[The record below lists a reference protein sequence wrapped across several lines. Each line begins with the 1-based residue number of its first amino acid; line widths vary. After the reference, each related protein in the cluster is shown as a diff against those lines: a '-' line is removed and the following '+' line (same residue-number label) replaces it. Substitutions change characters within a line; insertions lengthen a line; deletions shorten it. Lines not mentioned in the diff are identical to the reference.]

1 MPDETSTP
9 PSLGRWPG
17 IAGLAFCAL
26 VVAGFVIQG
35 SPAEASADD
44 AAILKYY
51 TDSGNQLRQ
60 VIGAALIGAGLLC
73 FLGFLVGLRS
83 ASTKAT
89 GSDAPL
95 PALAFASG
103 VVYVA
108 LFYVSVAVGTSLSA
122 AESDVFELDPDT
134 ARVVL
139 TIGNFWLFGF
149 AAMAASPLVGATSL
163 VSRRTGL
170 LPPWLTWA
178 GFVVAV
184 LLLPAPILYGLPMA
198 LFLLWALATSI
209 VLLRSLPRQ
218 AQVVTGASS

>member
-1 MPDETSTP
+1 MLDETATP

-35 SPAEASADD
+35 SPAEATADD

-60 VIGAALIGAGLLC
+60 LIGAALIGLGLLC

-83 ASTKAT
+83 ASTRAGSSAELAAFGFT
-89 GSDAPL
+89 G
-95 PALAFASG
+95 G
-103 VVYVA
+103 VVFVT
-108 LFYVSVAVGTSLSA
+108 LFYVSVAVGTSLSV

-139 TIGNFWLFGF
+139 AIGNFWLVGF

-163 VSRRTGL
+163 VSRRSTL
-170 LPPWLTWA
+170 LPRWLTWA

-184 LLLPAPILYGLPMA
+184 LLLPAPILYGLPMV
-198 LFLLWALATSI
+198 LFLLWTLATSI

>member
-1 MPDETSTP
+1 M
-9 PSLGRWPG
+9 GRWPG

-60 VIGAALIGAGLLC
+60 VLGAALIGLGLLC

-83 ASTKAT
+83 ASTRA
-89 GSDAPL
+89 GSNAPL
-95 PALAFASG
+95 AAFAFTSG
-103 VVYVA
+103 VVFVA

-170 LPPWLTWA
+170 LPPWLTWT

-198 LFLLWALATSI
+198 LFLLWTLATSI
-209 VLLRSLPRQ
+209 ALLRSLPRQ
-218 AQVVTGASS
+218 TQVVTGAAS

>member
-1 MPDETSTP
+1 MQAADSTN
-9 PSLGRWPG
+9 PSVGRWPG

-26 VVAGFVIQG
+26 VVVGFVIQG

-60 VIGAALIGAGLLC
+60 VIGAVLIGIGLLG
-73 FLGFLVGLRS
+73 FLGFLVGLRT
-83 ASTKAT
+83 ASIRET

-103 VVYVA
+103 VVFAA
-108 LFYVSVAVGTSLSA
+108 LFYIAVAVGTSLSFA
-122 AESDVFELDPDT
+122 ASASDVFELDPDT

-139 TIGNFWLFGF
+139 AIGNFWLVGF

-163 VSRRTGL
+163 ISKRTGL
-170 LPPWLTWA
+170 LPRWLTWA

-184 LLLPAPILYGLPMA
+184 LLLPAPILFGFPML
-198 LFLLWALATSI
+198 LFLLWTLATSI
-209 VLLRSLPRQ
+209 ALLRSSR
-218 AQVVTGASS
+218 AQT